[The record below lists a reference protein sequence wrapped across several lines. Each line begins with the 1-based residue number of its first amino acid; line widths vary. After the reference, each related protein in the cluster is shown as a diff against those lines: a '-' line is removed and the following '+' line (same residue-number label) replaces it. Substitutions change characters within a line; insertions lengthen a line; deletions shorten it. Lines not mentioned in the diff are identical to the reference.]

1 VAATRPGTRTPDIVS
16 DSLERALTSQSRDEL
31 RLALKS
37 TASAL
42 KHDGVPF
49 ALAGGYALWAHGAPE
64 SENDV
69 DFVVAEDDTERAANV
84 LAAAGFEV
92 VRPPEDWLFKVVMD
106 GATVDVLHRVVG
118 EPVTGELLDRSEVM
132 DLLGIRMPVLPAT
145 DLLSSKLRAM
155 TEHYCDF
162 GALLPQVRAVREK
175 LDWARLREEV
185 ADNDFAV
192 AFLFLT
198 DRLGISEG

>member
-1 VAATRPGTRTPDIVS
+1 LPADRD
-16 DSLERALTSQSRDEL
+16 ALRV
-31 RLALKS
+31 ALKR

-84 LAAAGFEV
+84 LESAGFEV
-92 VRPPEDWLFKVVMD
+92 VRPPEDWLFKAGSDGVV
-106 GATVDVLHRVVG
+106 VDVLHRMVG
-118 EPVTGELLDRSEVM
+118 EPVDAELLKRSEEM
-132 DLLGIRMPVLPAT
+132 DLLGVRLPVLPAT
-145 DLLSSKLRAM
+145 DLLSTKLRAM

-162 GALLPQVRAVREK
+162 GRLLPHVRAVREQ
-175 LDWARLREEV
+175 LDWVRLRSEV
-185 ADNDFAV
+185 EDNDFAV
-192 AFLFLT
+192 AFLFLA
-198 DRLGISEG
+198 DRLGISGG

>member
-1 VAATRPGTRTPDIVS
+1 VPADRD
-16 DSLERALTSQSRDEL
+16 ALRN
-31 RLALKS
+31 ALKR

-69 DFVVAEDDTERAANV
+69 DFVVAEEDTERAAKV
-84 LAAAGFEV
+84 LADAGFEV
-92 VRPPEDWLFKVVMD
+92 IRPPEDWLFKAGSGGVV
-106 GATVDVLHRVVG
+106 VDVLHRMVG
-118 EPVTGELLDRSEVM
+118 EPVDPELLERSGEM
-132 DLLGIRMPVLPAT
+132 DLLGIRLPVLPAT
-145 DLLSSKLRAM
+145 DLVSTKLRAM
-155 TEHYCDF
+155 TEHYCDV
-162 GALLPQVRAVREK
+162 GALLPHVRAVREQ
-175 LDWARLREEV
+175 LDWARLRTEV

-198 DRLGISEG
+198 DRLGISGG

>member
-1 VAATRPGTRTPDIVS
+1 MPAD
-16 DSLERALTSQSRDEL
+16 RDVL
-31 RLALKS
+31 RVALKR

-84 LAAAGFEV
+84 LTDAGFEV
-92 VRPPEDWLFKVVMD
+92 VRPPEDWLFKARTDGVV
-106 GATVDVLHRVVG
+106 VDVLHRIVG
-118 EPVTGELLDRSEVM
+118 EPVGAEMLDRSEEM
-132 DLLGIRMPVLPAT
+132 DLIGIRLPVLPAT
-145 DLLSSKLRAM
+145 DLLSSKLRSM

-162 GALLPQVRAVREK
+162 GRLLPHVRAVREQV
-175 LDWARLREEV
+175 DWPRLRKEV
-185 ADNDFAV
+185 AENDFAV

>member
-1 VAATRPGTRTPDIVS
+1 MAAEFREP
-16 DSLERALTSQSRDEL
+16 L
-31 RLALKS
+31 RLALKR

-42 KHDGVPF
+42 KADGVPF

-69 DFVVAEDDTERAANV
+69 DFVVAEPDTEQAAAV

-92 VRPPEDWLFKVVMD
+92 VRPPEDWLFKAALD
-106 GATVDVLHRVVG
+106 GVTVDVLHRIVG
-118 EPVTGELLDRSEVM
+118 EPVDAALLERSVEM

-162 GALLPQVRAVREK
+162 GSLLPHVRAVREQ
-175 LDWARLREEV
+175 LDWDRLRSEV
-185 ADNDFAV
+185 EGNDFAA

-198 DRLGISEG
+198 DRLGISPG

>member
-1 VAATRPGTRTPDIVS
+1 VAVPADRD
-16 DSLERALTSQSRDEL
+16 ALRG
-31 RLALKS
+31 ALKR

-69 DFVVAEDDTERAANV
+69 DFVVAEEDVERAANV
-84 LAAAGFEV
+84 LEAAGFEV
-92 VRPPEDWLFKVVMD
+92 VRPPEDWLFKACTDGVV
-106 GATVDVLHRVVG
+106 VDLLHRIVG
-118 EPVTGELLDRSEVM
+118 EPVTAAMLARSDEM
-132 DLLGIRMPVLPAT
+132 DLLGIRLPVLQAT

-162 GALLPQVRAVREK
+162 GALLPHVRAVREQV
-175 LDWARLREEV
+175 DWVQLREEV
-185 ADNDFAV
+185 AANDFAA

-198 DRLGISEG
+198 DRLGISGSP

>member
-1 VAATRPGTRTPDIVS
+1 MPLESR
-16 DSLERALTSQSRDEL
+16 DSLRK
-31 RLALKS
+31 ALKE

-69 DFVVAEDDTERAANV
+69 DFVVAEEDTERAANV
-84 LAAAGFEV
+84 LADAGFEV
-92 VRPPEDWLFKVVMD
+92 VRPPEDWLFKACTDGVV
-106 GATVDVLHRVVG
+106 VDLLHRIVG
-118 EPVTGELLDRSEVM
+118 EPVTTEMLARSDEM
-132 DLLGIRMPVLPAT
+132 DLLGIRLPVLPAT

-162 GALLPQVRAVREK
+162 GALLPHVRAVREQ
-175 LDWARLREEV
+175 LDWDRLRAEV
-185 ADNDFAV
+185 EGNDFAA
-192 AFLFLT
+192 AFLYLA
-198 DRLGISEG
+198 DRLHIS

>member
-1 VAATRPGTRTPDIVS
+1 MPADRDV
-16 DSLERALTSQSRDEL
+16 LRA
-31 RLALKS
+31 ALKE

-69 DFVVAEDDTERAANV
+69 DFVVTEEDTERAANV
-84 LAAAGFEV
+84 LQSAGFEV
-92 VRPPEDWLFKVVMD
+92 IRPPEDWLFKACTDGVV
-106 GATVDVLHRVVG
+106 VDVLHRIVG
-118 EPVTGELLDRSEVM
+118 EPVTAEMLDRSEEV
-132 DLLGIRMPVLPAT
+132 DLIGIRLPVLPAT
-145 DLLSSKLRAM
+145 DLLSSKLRSM

-162 GALLPQVRAVREK
+162 SRLLPHVRAVREQ
-175 LDWARLREEV
+175 LDWARLRAEV
-185 ADNDFAV
+185 GQNDFAL

-198 DRLGISEG
+198 ERLGISPR

>member
-1 VAATRPGTRTPDIVS
+1 MP
-16 DSLERALTSQSRDEL
+16 LESREPL
-31 RLALKS
+31 RQALKK

-84 LAAAGFEV
+84 LEAAGFEV
-92 VRPPEDWLFKVVMD
+92 VRPPEDWLFKARTDGVV
-106 GATVDVLHRVVG
+106 VDLLHRIVG
-118 EPVTGELLDRSEVM
+118 EPVTADLLERSEQM
-132 DLLGIRMPVLPAT
+132 DLLGIRLPVLPAT

-162 GALLPQVRAVREK
+162 GSLLPHVRAVREQ
-175 LDWARLREEV
+175 LDWERLRAEV

-198 DRLGISEG
+198 DRLRISSG

>member
-1 VAATRPGTRTPDIVS
+1 LPADRD
-16 DSLERALTSQSRDEL
+16 ALRD
-31 RLALKS
+31 ALKR

-84 LAAAGFEV
+84 LADAGFEV
-92 VRPPEDWLFKVVMD
+92 IRPPEDWLFKAGSDGVV
-106 GATVDVLHRVVG
+106 VDVLHRMVG
-118 EPVTGELLDRSEVM
+118 EPVDPELLKRSDEM
-132 DLLGIRMPVLPAT
+132 DLLGIRLPVLPAT
-145 DLLSSKLRAM
+145 DLLSTKLRAM

-162 GALLPQVRAVREK
+162 GALLPHVRAVREQ
-175 LDWARLREEV
+175 LDWARLRAEAAE
-185 ADNDFAV
+185 NDFAV
-192 AFLFLT
+192 AFLFLA
-198 DRLGISEG
+198 DRLGITES

>member
-1 VAATRPGTRTPDIVS
+1 VS
-16 DSLERALTSQSRDEL
+16 PEFREPL
-31 RLALKS
+31 RLALKR

-42 KHDGVPF
+42 KSDGVPF

-69 DFVVAEDDTERAANV
+69 DFAVAEGDTERAANV
-84 LAAAGFEV
+84 LAAAGFDV
-92 VRPPEDWLFKVVMD
+92 VRPPEDWRFKAGLD
-106 GATVDVLHRVVG
+106 GVTVDVLHRIVG
-118 EPVTGELLDRSEVM
+118 EPVTPELLGRSTEM

-155 TEHYCDF
+155 TEHYCDV
-162 GALLPQVRAVREK
+162 GALLPHVRAVREQI
-175 LDWARLREEV
+175 DWDRLRTEV
-185 ADNDFAV
+185 EGNDFAV

-198 DRLGISEG
+198 DRLGISGS

>member
-1 VAATRPGTRTPDIVS
+1 VTAEFREP
-16 DSLERALTSQSRDEL
+16 L
-31 RLALKS
+31 RLALKR

-42 KHDGVPF
+42 KADGVPF

-69 DFVVAEDDTERAANV
+69 DFVIAEEDTEQAAAV
-84 LAAAGFEV
+84 LAAAGFDI
-92 VRPPEDWLFKVVMD
+92 VRPPEDWLFKAGLD
-106 GATVDVLHRVVG
+106 GVTVDVLHRIVG
-118 EPVTGELLDRSEVM
+118 EPVGATLLERSVEM

-162 GALLPQVRAVREK
+162 GALLPHVRAVREQ
-175 LDWARLREEV
+175 LDWGRLRSEV
-185 ADNDFAV
+185 EGNDFAA

-198 DRLGISEG
+198 DRLGISPG

>member
-1 VAATRPGTRTPDIVS
+1 MPADRD
-16 DSLERALTSQSRDEL
+16 ALRG
-31 RLALKS
+31 ALKR

-69 DFVVAEDDTERAANV
+69 DFVVAEDDVEKAAAV
-84 LAAAGFEV
+84 LDAAGFEV
-92 VRPPEDWLFKVVMD
+92 VRPPEDWLFKACTDGVV
-106 GATVDVLHRVVG
+106 VDLLHRVVG
-118 EPVTGELLDRSEVM
+118 EPVTADLLGRSEEM
-132 DLLGIRMPVLPAT
+132 DLLGVRLPVLPTT

-162 GALLPQVRAVREK
+162 GALLPHVRAVREQV
-175 LDWARLREEV
+175 DWTRLRSET

-192 AFLFLT
+192 SFLFLV
-198 DRLGISEG
+198 DRLGITPA

>member
-1 VAATRPGTRTPDIVS
+1 MPAERDALRT
-16 DSLERALTSQSRDEL
+16 
-31 RLALKS
+31 ALKR

-42 KHDGVPF
+42 KSDGVPF

-69 DFVVAEDDTERAANV
+69 DFVVAEEDTERAANV
-84 LAAAGFEV
+84 LESAGFEV
-92 VRPPEDWLFKVVMD
+92 TRPPEDWLFKVGCE
-106 GATVDVLHRVVG
+106 GAMVDVLHRIVG
-118 EPVTGELLDRSEVM
+118 EPVLPELLERSEEM
-132 DLLGIRMPVLPAT
+132 DLLGIRLPVLPTT

-162 GALLPQVRAVREK
+162 GRLLPSVRAVREQ
-175 LDWARLREEV
+175 LDWDRLRKEV
-185 ADNDFAV
+185 AENDFAV

-198 DRLGISEG
+198 DRLGISGD

>member
-1 VAATRPGTRTPDIVS
+1 LSADRD
-16 DSLERALTSQSRDEL
+16 ALRG
-31 RLALKS
+31 ALKR

-69 DFVVAEDDTERAANV
+69 DFVIAEDDTERAANV
-84 LAAAGFEV
+84 LEAAGFEV
-92 VRPPEDWLFKVVMD
+92 VRPPEDWLFKICADGVV
-106 GATVDVLHRVVG
+106 VDLLHRIVG
-118 EPVTGELLDRSEVM
+118 EPVGKEMLARCEEM
-132 DLLGIRMPVLPAT
+132 DLLGIRLPVLPAT

-162 GALLPQVRAVREK
+162 GTLLPHVRAVREQ
-175 LDWARLREEV
+175 LDWERLRSEV
-185 ADNDFAV
+185 EGNDYAA

-198 DRLGISEG
+198 DRLGISRQ

>member
-1 VAATRPGTRTPDIVS
+1 LPADRD
-16 DSLERALTSQSRDEL
+16 ALRS
-31 RLALKS
+31 ALKR

-42 KHDGVPF
+42 KAEGVPF

-69 DFVVAEDDTERAANV
+69 DFVVAEEDTERAANV
-84 LAAAGFEV
+84 LQDAGFQL
-92 VRPPEDWLFKVVMD
+92 VRPPEDWLFKVGCE
-106 GATVDVLHRVVG
+106 GAQVDVLHRVVG
-118 EPVTGELLDRSEVM
+118 EPVDAELLERSAEM
-132 DLLGIRMPVLPAT
+132 DLLGVRLPVLPAT
-145 DLLSSKLRAM
+145 DLLSSKLRSM

-162 GALLPQVRAVREK
+162 GRLLPHVRAVREQ
-175 LDWARLREEV
+175 LDWERLRKEV
-185 ADNDFAV
+185 AENDFAV

>member
-1 VAATRPGTRTPDIVS
+1 MTADRDALRT
-16 DSLERALTSQSRDEL
+16 
-31 RLALKS
+31 ALKR

-69 DFVVAEDDTERAANV
+69 DFVVAEGDTERAANV
-84 LAAAGFEV
+84 LGAAGFEI
-92 VRPPEDWLFKVVMD
+92 VRPPEDWLFKACTDGVV
-106 GATVDVLHRVVG
+106 VDVLHRVVG
-118 EPVTGELLDRSEVM
+118 EPVDADLLDRSAEM
-132 DLLGIRMPVLPAT
+132 DLLGVRMPVLPAT

-162 GALLPQVRAVREK
+162 GALLPQVRAVREQ
-175 LDWARLREEV
+175 LEWDRLREEV
-185 ADNDFAV
+185 DGNDFAA
-192 AFLFLT
+192 AFLFLV
-198 DRLGISEG
+198 DRLGVSAD

>member
-1 VAATRPGTRTPDIVS
+1 MP
-16 DSLERALTSQSRDEL
+16 LESREPL
-31 RLALKS
+31 RQALKK

-84 LAAAGFEV
+84 LEAAGFEV
-92 VRPPEDWLFKVVMD
+92 VRPPEDWLFKARTDGVV
-106 GATVDVLHRVVG
+106 VDLLHRIVG
-118 EPVTGELLDRSEVM
+118 EPVTA
-132 DLLGIRMPVLPAT
+132 DLLGIRLPVLPAT
-145 DLLSSKLRAM
+145 DLLSSKLRSM

-162 GALLPQVRAVREK
+162 GRLLPHVRAVREQ
-175 LDWARLREEV
+175 LDWDRLRTEV
-185 ADNDFAV
+185 AGNDFAV

-198 DRLGISEG
+198 DRLGISPS

>member
-1 VAATRPGTRTPDIVS
+1 MTADRD
-16 DSLERALTSQSRDEL
+16 ALRS
-31 RLALKS
+31 ALKR

-69 DFVVAEDDTERAANV
+69 DFVVAEDDVERAANV
-84 LAAAGFEV
+84 LDAAGFEV
-92 VRPPEDWLFKVVMD
+92 IRPPEDWLFKACSEGVV
-106 GATVDVLHRVVG
+106 VDLLHRIVG
-118 EPVTGELLDRSEVM
+118 EPVTAEMLQRSEEM
-132 DLLGIRMPVLPAT
+132 DLLGLRMPVLPAT

-162 GALLPQVRAVREK
+162 GSLLPHVRAVREQ
-175 LDWARLREEV
+175 LDWERLRKEV
-185 ADNDFAV
+185 DSNDFAV
-192 AFLFLT
+192 AFLFLV
-198 DRLGISEG
+198 DRLGISAD